1 MSTATEPGDPA
12 RRGRIAVLGLGA
24 VGSRVAR
31 QLIAGGTGTEVVVTD
46 SNEQRLQRTVPTLGS
61 GAVVDPAS
69 ADVAALLRRHRV
81 EVLIVA
87 TPAGRHLAP
96 VRHALDA
103 GIPVVSVSDRLDEVR
118 SMLRLDPIARRRGI
132 PLLVGAGFAPGLTG
146 ILASHVGG
154 WFDVVDEIHI
164 ATLGTGG
171 PACARQ
177 HHRALGSPSL
187 DWRDGSWRRRPGGS
201 GRELVWFPEPIGGA
215 DCYRAALADAVLA
228 RPWFR
233 DACRITARMAA
244 TRQDRFTA
252 WLPMLSPP
260 HAEGGVGAV
269 RVEVRGRVGATRRVE
284 VAGAVQRPAV
294 AAATVAA
301 TVAELAAAAPGG
313 DHVGG
318 PGARGLAGL
327 PDARRILAQL
337 ARRGLTTQVFDGL
350 SI

>member
-1 MSTATEPGDPA
+1 MSTSTDPA
-12 RRGRIAVLGLGA
+12 RGRVAVLGMGA

-31 QLIAGGTGTEVVVTD
+31 QLIATDPGIEVVVSD
-46 SNEQRLQRTVPTLGS
+46 ADRERLDRTAPTLGS
-61 GAVVDPAS
+61 GAIVDS
-69 ADVAALLRRHRV
+69 AAGDVAALLRRHGIA
-81 EVLIVA
+81 VLVVA

-103 GIPVVSVSDRLDEVR
+103 GVPVVSVSDRLDEVR
-118 SMLRLDPIARRRGI
+118 SMLRLDPIARRRGV

-146 ILASHVGG
+146 LLARHVGS
-154 WFDVVDEIHI
+154 WFDVVDEIHM
-164 ATLGTGG
+164 ATVGTGG

-215 DCYRAALADAVLA
+215 DCYRAALPDAVLA
-228 RPWFR
+228 KPWFP

-260 HAEGGVGAV
+260 HAEGGDGAV
-269 RVEVRGRVGATRRVE
+269 RVEVRGRVGTTRRVE
-284 VAGAVQRPAV
+284 VVGAVQRPAV

-301 TVAELAAAAPGG
+301 TVAELATAVPHGG
-313 DHVGG
+313 RVGG
-318 PGARGLAGL
+318 PGARGLAGI
-327 PDARRILAQL
+327 PDGRDVLARLAQ
-337 ARRGLTTQVFDGL
+337 RGLTTQIFDGL
-350 SI
+350 SV

>member
-1 MSTATEPGDPA
+1 MSTSTDPP
-12 RRGRIAVLGLGA
+12 RPRVAVLGMGA

-31 QLIAGGTGTEVVVTD
+31 QLIATDPGVEVVVSDTD
-46 SNEQRLQRTVPTLGS
+46 RDRLERTVPTLGS
-61 GAVVDPAS
+61 GAVIDEA
-69 ADVAALLRRHRV
+69 ATDVAGILRRHGAQ
-81 EVLIVA
+81 VLVVA
-87 TPAGRHLAP
+87 TPAGRHLGP
-96 VRHALDA
+96 VRHGLDA

-118 SMLRLDPIARRRGI
+118 SMLRLDPIARRRNV

-146 ILASHVGG
+146 LLARHIGG
-154 WFDVVDEIHI
+154 WFDVVDEIHV
-164 ATLGTGG
+164 ATQGTGG

-228 RPWFR
+228 KPWFPE
-233 DACRITARMAA
+233 ACRITARMAA

-260 HAEGGVGAV
+260 HAEGGSGAV
-269 RVEVRGRVGATRRVE
+269 RVEVRGRVGTTRRIE
-284 VAGAVQRPAV
+284 IAGAVHRPAV

-301 TVAELAAAAPGG
+301 TVAELATSAPNGRR
-313 DHVGG
+313 VGG
-318 PGARGLAGL
+318 PGARGLAGV
-327 PDARRILAQL
+327 PDARAVLAQL
-337 ARRGLTTQVFDGL
+337 AHRGLPTQIFDGL
-350 SI
+350 SV